1 MEEEEE
7 EAYQIMMIYNIA
19 KPATN
24 FPMCFGF
31 NAQKREGQEKL
42 GTYICSGRRG
52 WVLADNFGGTL

>member
-31 NAQKREGQEKL
+31 NDQKREGQEKKREGQEKL

-52 WVLADNFGGTL
+52 